1 MPEREFSLLEE
12 PWIIVMK
19 SNGQIA
25 KVSLTQALLQAHKIR
40 DLAGESKTQDA
51 AILRLLLAVLHAT
64 FGQNGEFQL
73 PSQAMQFWGELWHLK
88 QFPAQPIQ
96 AYLTRWQDRFWLFD
110 LEHPFYQIP
119 NLNGTENPAKKLNG
133 ALVESNNKVQL
144 FSLQSGE
151 RKNQLA
157 FDEAA
162 RWLVHIQGFGDCAA
176 KKPSPKLSWLGSIGL
191 ITAKGNTL
199 FETLMFNFILL
210 KDGMEPWGLP
220 EPIWELPQHSGE
232 KLREIAM
239 PDNQSELLTMQCR
252 RILLRREQNLV
263 VGYTEAA
270 GDHLEGENA
279 FGEQMTLWREI
290 KERTAIVGYRPRV
303 HQASRQ
309 LWRDFSVIMGQ
320 TTRKPGLVL
329 WIERLKKAN
338 WLEKSRLVSFE
349 TCGVQYGNMT
359 CGIADE
365 FFDRLQ
371 LHIGLL
377 EELGQKWQ
385 RMVADEVER
394 CDQLAQAVG
403 RLGYRVDLAIGGN
416 GQSASRSAQEQCYYR
431 LDLPF
436 RQWLLTIDPESTLW
450 EQRNLRMYWR
460 KQAKSIALRLGHE
473 LVEQGGTIA
482 LVGRSVTE
490 HKGRKES
497 TTYYCAPK
505 AFNQFLYEVT
515 QWEGTKP

>member
-19 SNGQIA
+19 DDGQIT
-25 KVSLTQALLQAHKIR
+25 KVSLTQALLQAHEIC

-51 AILRLLLAVLHAT
+51 GILRLLLAVLHAA
-64 FGQNGEFQL
+64 FGQADALQS
-73 PSQAMQFWGELWHLK
+73 PSQALQLWGELWQLR
-88 QFPAQPIQ
+88 QFPAQPIH
-96 AYLTRWQDRFWLFD
+96 AYLTRWQDHFWLFD
-110 LEHPFYQIP
+110 PERPFYQTS
-119 NLNGTENPAKKLNG
+119 NLSGTENPAKKLNG

-144 FSLQSGE
+144 FSLQSGTN
-151 RKNQLA
+151 KNQLRY
-157 FDEAA
+157 DEAA

-199 FETLMFNFILL
+199 FETLMLNLIFL
-210 KDGMEPWGLP
+210 KDGVEPWNTP
-220 EPIWELPQHSGE
+220 KPVWESPQPIQD

-252 RILLRREQNLV
+252 RILLHREQGLV
-263 VGYTEAA
+263 MGYTEAA
-270 GDHLEGENA
+270 GDHLDGENA
-279 FGEQMTLWREI
+279 FCEQMTLWREV
-290 KERTAIVGYRPRV
+290 KERSAVVGYRPRV
-303 HQASRQ
+303 HQPSRQ

-320 TTRKPGLVL
+320 TTRTPGLVL

-338 WLEKSRLVSFE
+338 CLEKSRLVSFE

-359 CGIADE
+359 CGISDE
-365 FFDRLQ
+365 FSDRLQ

-385 RMVADEVER
+385 RIVTDEVER

-403 RLGYRVDLAIGGN
+403 RLGYRLDLAIGGN
-416 GQSASRSAQEQCYYR
+416 GQAASQTAQEQCYYR

-436 RQWLLTIDPESTLW
+436 RQWLLTIDPDSTLL
-450 EQRNLRMYWR
+450 EGRNLRMAWR
-460 KQAKSIALRLGHE
+460 EQAKAIALQLGHE
-473 LVEQGGTIA
+473 LVDQGGTIA
-482 LVGRSVTE
+482 LVGRSVIE
-490 HKGRKES
+490 KKGRKES

-505 AFNQFLYEVT
+505 AFNQFLYELT
-515 QWEGTKP
+515 QWEGKKP